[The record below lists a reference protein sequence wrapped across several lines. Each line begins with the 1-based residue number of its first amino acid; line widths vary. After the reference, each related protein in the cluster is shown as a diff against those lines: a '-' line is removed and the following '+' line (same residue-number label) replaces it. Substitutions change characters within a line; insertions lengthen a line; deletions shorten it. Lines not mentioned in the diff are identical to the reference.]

1 MKELA
6 GVCAAKGI
14 ARGFIHI
21 LPPLSRA
28 VPNHQVS
35 EESIPQ
41 ELDRLEV
48 ARSSSVKEIE
58 EILIESDLPA
68 EHREIFDA
76 QILLLADPM
85 LFDTAKNRILNG
97 KQNAAG
103 ALADTLDDFKRQFE
117 KSPDPFFRERIAD
130 MEDVSTR
137 VLSHLLGTAQG
148 DPRLP
153 FLKKLPPDAILAADE
168 IPPSL
173 MLHIRK
179 VAGLAVE
186 QGGVTGHMAILARDR
201 GLPALVSV
209 EGLLESVKEGQPA
222 LLNATENWIRLEPEQ
237 TDYAAMQGTQSKVR
251 RVQSP
256 VSLRGGGSARIWVNL
271 DDPEDASEESVQAAH
286 GIGLF
291 RTEFLFYKYPD
302 LFDSPDDHTEVYRTV
317 FRSLRGKP
325 VTCRLLDVG
334 DDKALPPIF
343 NRYLAADKQDAILR
357 GVRFLLSHPGLLHLQ
372 LKALLEAALDEG
384 MQTEHLRILVPL
396 VSTRG
401 EILEFREYYDA
412 IRKDVSKERGI
423 SCPEFPVG
431 IMMETPAACVMSDV
445 LSRYA
450 TFFSL
455 GTNDL
460 AGLALAFHRSG
471 PSEDPFF
478 QPSLFRLIQTGL
490 KGASIPVSICGEMA
504 AIPEIVPILVEM
516 GIHDFSVSIS
526 SLADISDALAAYDP
540 QKNAGKLARILNAQ
554 NREEVRSI
562 LLE

>member
-1 MKELA
+1 
-6 GVCAAKGI
+6 
-14 ARGFIHI
+14 
-21 LPPLSRA
+21 
-28 VPNHQVS
+28 
-35 EESIPQ
+35 
-41 ELDRLEV
+41 
-48 ARSSSVKEIE
+48 
-58 EILIESDLPA
+58 
-68 EHREIFDA
+68 
-76 QILLLADPM
+76 
-85 LFDTAKNRILNG
+85 
-97 KQNAAG
+97 
-103 ALADTLDDFKRQFE
+103 
-117 KSPDPFFRERIAD
+117 
-130 MEDVSTR
+130 
-137 VLSHLLGTAQG
+137 
-148 DPRLP
+148 
-153 FLKKLPPDAILAADE
+153 
-168 IPPSL
+168 
-173 MLHIRK
+173 
-179 VAGLAVE
+179 
-186 QGGVTGHMAILARDR
+186 
-201 GLPALVSV
+201 
-209 EGLLESVKEGQPA
+209 
-222 LLNATENWIRLEPEQ
+222 
-237 TDYAAMQGTQSKVR
+237 
-251 RVQSP
+251 
-256 VSLRGGGSARIWVNL
+256 
-271 DDPEDASEESVQAAH
+271 
-286 GIGLF
+286 F

-334 DDKALPPIF
+334 DDKALPPVF

-412 IRKDVSKERGI
+412 IRKEVSKERGI
-423 SCPEFPVG
+423 ACPEFPVG